1 MKDNIKIP
9 EFNLKLS
16 YVIPIVLIIFL
27 GFITIQQWR
36 STSELRN
43 ANKDLKQTNETLLDY
58 KYALAEKVRKDSLKL
73 LITQITI
80 DSLLVLDQKHI
91 RQIYSINKKYEKLKM
106 DYNTSN
112 TDDKNRIFTDLI
124 NN

>member
-16 YVIPIVLIIFL
+16 YVVPIVLIIFL
-27 GFITIQQWR
+27 GFTTIQQWR

-43 ANKDLKQTNETLLDY
+43 ANKDLERTNESLLDY
-58 KYALAEKVRKDSLKL
+58 KDALAEIVRKDSLKL
-73 LITQITI
+73 LKTQTTI
-80 DSLLVLDQKHI
+80 DSLLVLDKKHI